1 MNIENSNGFTTN
13 LTEQF
18 EASARPTLTVDLEK
32 YQNYLDDSDMSPSQ
46 KQAYLE
52 AIWVV
57 IVSFVEFGFGVHPA
71 QEVCGKGD
79 ESVDLQVNQAFNGTR
94 SNSEHIVEAGKPTA
108 PEGG

>member
-1 MNIENSNGFTTN
+1 MNIENTNGFTNN

-32 YQNYLDDSDMSPSQ
+32 YQNYLDDSDMSPAQ

-57 IVSFVEFGFGVHPA
+57 IVSFVELGFGVHPA
-71 QEVCGKGD
+71 QEVCGQD
-79 ESVDLQVNQAFNGTR
+79 HESVDLQANQAFNRMR
-94 SNSEHIVEAGKPTA
+94 SNREHIVEAGKPTA
-108 PEGG
+108 PDGG